1 VPDWM
6 IGNYIAKVKIF
17 CRKVKVNQKLE
28 KEIKVFGIGRQYR
41 EYKQMFIYGDRHS
54 YGIVIFE

>member
-1 VPDWM
+1 M